1 MSNLIL
7 TEYPNYCV
15 ENIWKHPN
23 IRNEDRNRLKNYCD
37 AIVEGKI
44 VVEYGMNSKYGRMYP
59 ISNDMLFCI
68 SMWNKIRSTLFANT
82 EFDIDIINC
91 HNCLLLGLVENMELP
106 TENLRYYCENRERV
120 FEDIYIDTQAIK
132 LFNSDN
138 DDNKTHTDI
147 VKLLFTILLYGGTI
161 KTWADEMKFDDTDYK
176 MSDFVNVY
184 IEELKLIAEV
194 MIMKYP
200 NIKNEVYVKEYNK
213 EIKAIAY
220 RNENKKDKRRKNEV
234 FDTDKFKVS
243 AFKTLAI
250 ILQDY
255 ERKIVLSVFDM
266 LKPLGVVITSYNYD
280 GFQVLKSS
288 FDLDLIDKI
297 NEFIN
302 DKYKY
307 IKFKVKPF
315 REGLNMSLIP
325 IAKPYINYDDFEY
338 YEGVTGGKCEY
349 FNKFIVMTTKPSVY
363 NILDEKGNIINQL
376 SSSKLCDTYAQYK
389 LHDVLDGYITNCN
402 KNTKE
407 NLVYMPP
414 PLICRDCDYNSW
426 RGFAIQDVKPIDI
439 NCDIIYEHILEMS
452 GLSNTKDVYN
462 YLLNWISWTLQY
474 PAMKTGVCIILYS
487 KEQGT
492 GKSCL
497 AENLFEVIM
506 GKSKLFIT
514 GNIDKLFGRFADTG
528 GKHIVVLN
536 EASGKDT
543 KGIHEIIKDA
553 ITRERQMVEKKGV
566 DAYEIDDFA
575 NYILTTNNIS
585 CVDIRGEDRRFMP
598 IQVGNSKL
606 RNVGYFTRLRSSLD
620 NPLIMRK
627 FYDDMMKRD
636 LTKWNAERDRPITDL
651 KADIIATC
659 VSPYEEFYGWLI
671 DENRY
676 RKEPFEIHKM
686 NYKIK
691 AMDFYKVFQLFWK
704 EVGRHGLCPDNKKF
718 GVEVKGIN
726 GIVFKHTKNGN
737 MYYVKGNECL
747 ID

>member
-1 MSNLIL
+1 MNNLIL
-7 TEYPNYCV
+7 TEYPNCCV
-15 ENIWKHPN
+15 KNIWKHPE
-23 IRNEDRNRLKNYCD
+23 IRDEDRNRLKKYSD
-37 AIVEGKI
+37 SIIDGKI
-44 VVEYGMNSKYGRMYP
+44 TVEYGMNSKYGRLYP
-59 ISNDMLFCI
+59 ICSESLYCV
-68 SMWNKIRSTLFANT
+68 SMWNKTRSTLFAET
-82 EFDIDIINC
+82 EYDIDIINC

-106 TENLRYYCENRERV
+106 TENLRYYCENRDRV
-120 FEDIYIDTQAIK
+120 FEDIYIDPHAIK
-132 LFNSDN
+132 IFNTKKC
-138 DDNKTHTDI
+138 DNKTHTDI
-147 VKLLFTILLYGGTI
+147 VKLLFTILLYGGTVE
-161 KTWADEMKFDDTDYK
+161 TWSSEMEFDETDYE

-184 IEELKLIAEV
+184 IDELKLIAEV
-194 MIMKYP
+194 MIAKYTK
-200 NIKNEVYVKEYNK
+200 IKHEVYVKEYNK
-213 EIKAIAY
+213 EMKAIQF

-234 FDTDKFKVS
+234 FDTDKFKIS
-243 AFKTLAI
+243 PFKTLAF

-315 REGLNMSLIP
+315 REGLDMSLIP
-325 IAKPYINYDDFEY
+325 IPKNYINYDDFKCY
-338 YEGVTGGKCEY
+338 VALDNGKCDY
-349 FNKFIVMTTKPSVY
+349 FNKFIVMTKKPSVY

-376 SSSKLCDTYAQYK
+376 NTAKLNDTYVEYK
-389 LHDVLDGYITNCN
+389 LGDGYFDNCA
-402 KNTKE
+402 KRTKE
-407 NLVYMPP
+407 DLVYMPP
-414 PLICRDCDYNSW
+414 PLVCRDCDYNSW
-426 RGFAIQDVKPIDI
+426 RGFAIEDVKPIEI
-439 NCDIIYEHILEMS
+439 NCDIIYEHIKEMS
-452 GLSNTKDVYN
+452 GLNNTKDVNN
-462 YLLNWISWTLQY
+462 YLLDWISWTLQY
-474 PAMKTGVCIILYS
+474 PAKKTGVCIILYS

-506 GKSKLFIT
+506 GKSKIFIT
-514 GNIDKLFGRFADTG
+514 GNVDKLFGRFADTG

-543 KGIHEIIKDA
+543 KNIHEIIKDC
-553 ITRERQMVEKKGV
+553 ITREVQMVEKKGI

-585 CVDIRGEDRRFMP
+585 CVDIKAEDRRFMP

-606 RNVGYFTRLRSSLD
+606 RNVGYFTRLRSALA

-627 FYDDMMKRD
+627 FYDDMIARD
-636 LTKWNAERDRPITDL
+636 LSKWNAERDRPITNL

-659 VSPYEEFYGWLI
+659 LSPYEEFYDWLH
-671 DENRY
+671 EVKAYLR
-676 RKEPFEIHKM
+676 EPFEIHKM

-704 EVGRHGLCPDNKKF
+704 EVGRHGFCPDNKKF
-718 GVEVKGIN
+718 GVEIRLIK
-726 GIVFKHTKNGN
+726 GIVFKHTKMGN
-737 MYYVKGNECL
+737 MYYIKGSECL
-747 ID
+747 IDE